1 LHRSASNR
9 IIFMS
14 KREERQ
20 RFIRHYKDVKGE
32 QEIDMHKVAA
42 YAKSVGW
49 KMPTPP
55 SDVDMLAKLL
65 AEDAQAERRHDKQT
79 GKPYRAY
86 QAIPVPSGQ
95 LNLFVYVDTDE
106 ATRPQMKKS
115 TMHRRE
121 QIVTDAY
128 SLTLDLDHWHSI
140 HPSEEQIELPLDLTF
155 DVELRKAA
163 EDDDSDKAA

>member
-1 LHRSASNR
+1 
-9 IIFMS
+9 MS
-14 KREERQ
+14 KRQERQ

-65 AEDAQAERRHDKQT
+65 AEDAQAERRYDKQT

-106 ATRPQMKKS
+106 ATRPQMVKS

-140 HPSEEQIELPLDLTF
+140 HPSEEQIELPLDLAF

-163 EDDDSDKAA
+163 DDEGSEETG

>member
-1 LHRSASNR
+1 
-9 IIFMS
+9 MS
-14 KREERQ
+14 KRQERQ
-20 RFIRHYKDVKGE
+20 RFLRHSKEVTGE

-42 YAKSVGW
+42 FAKSHGW

-55 SDVDMLAKLL
+55 SDVDMLAKLF
-65 AEDAQAERRHDKQT
+65 ADDAQAERKYDKQT
-79 GKPYRAY
+79 GKPYRVY
-86 QAIPVPSGQ
+86 QAIPVRSGQ

-106 ATRPQMKKS
+106 ATRSQMMKS
-115 TMHRRE
+115 TNHRRE

-140 HPSEEQIELPLDLTF
+140 NPSEEQIELPLDLTF

-163 EDDDSDKAA
+163 DDEYSEEAS

>member
-1 LHRSASNR
+1 
-9 IIFMS
+9 MS
-14 KREERQ
+14 KRQERQ
-20 RFIRHYKDVKGE
+20 RFLRHYKEETGE

-42 YAKSVGW
+42 FAKSRGW

-55 SDVDMLAKLL
+55 SDVDMLAKLF
-65 AEDAQAERRHDKQT
+65 ADDAQASRKYDKQT
-79 GKPYRAY
+79 GKPYREY
-86 QAIPVPSGQ
+86 QAIPVRSGQ

-106 ATRPQMKKS
+106 ATRSQMMKS
-115 TMHRRE
+115 TNHRRE

-140 HPSEEQIELPLDLTF
+140 NPAEAQIELPLDFTF

-163 EDDDSDKAA
+163 DDDDSEKEAS

>member
-1 LHRSASNR
+1 MLLQSASNR
-9 IIFMS
+9 TSSMR
-14 KREERQ
+14 KRQERR
-20 RFIRHYKDVKGE
+20 RFIRHYKEVTGG
-32 QEIDMHKVAA
+32 QEIEMHKVAA
-42 YAKSVGW
+42 YAKSKGW

-55 SDVDMLAKLL
+55 SDVDMLAKLF
-65 AEDAQAERRHDKQT
+65 ADDAQAERRYDKET

-106 ATRPQMKKS
+106 ATRSQMVKS

-128 SLTLDLDHWHSI
+128 TLTLDLD
-140 HPSEEQIELPLDLTF
+140 
-155 DVELRKAA
+155 
-163 EDDDSDKAA
+163 